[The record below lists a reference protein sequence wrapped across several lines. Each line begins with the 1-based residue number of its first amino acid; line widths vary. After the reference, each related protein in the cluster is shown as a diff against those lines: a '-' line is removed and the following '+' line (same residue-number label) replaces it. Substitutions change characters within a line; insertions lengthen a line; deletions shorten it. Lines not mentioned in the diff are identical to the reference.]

1 MTSIRTTQQDKAYH
15 KSEFSLS
22 TTHRYA
28 ETEALG
34 ALVPKAGTV
43 ISKQHTREVANHKSN
58 SISARYTPPEEKEI
72 GASKYEAI
80 TKFSENNG

>member
-1 MTSIRTTQQDKAYH
+1 MAIRSLGDRGKDCDLSATQ
-15 KSEFSLS
+15 
-22 TTHRYA
+22 YA